1 MPPLLPSSERGELAL
16 RGGQSSFAYVA
27 ATPDGRRKVGVLQ
40 ARDARHLNEQLRRSR
55 LVPLQTWSLPGWLGL
70 GSRKVSLKDQAEL
83 HTQLAQL
90 LTRGVPLVEALDVTA
105 ATVSVSTRPRVER
118 MREMVAAGSSFSESA
133 TSVQVF
139 DPVTIAVYRAAE
151 RTGDLGGAAK
161 QLSITVRRQLQL
173 GNKVITLMLYP
184 MIVVTISILVAIV
197 IITFIVPRI
206 VGALEGAQVQLPLV
220 TRAMSDTGLF
230 IQAQWPWLMV
240 GVAGLLVGAFVIRR
254 RIFAFVSWASRR
266 VPILKT
272 VVLTQESARFFT
284 VMAAMTRS
292 GITLGDALGVASGA
306 ISHPQLRAELGMLR
320 TRLIEGGILR
330 QLIDSVSSLPLAT
343 RRLLIA
349 AERSGDLESAFATL
363 ADDLTDELDRN
374 TARLL
379 AVLEPMMIVGMF
391 LFIGSMLLSIMIP
404 MMQAATNVG

>member
-1 MPPLLPSSERGELAL
+1 M
-16 RGGQSSFAYVA
+16 RGGQISFAYVA
-27 ATPDGRRKVGVLQ
+27 ATPDGRRKMGVIQ
-40 ARDARHLNEQLRRSR
+40 ARDARHLNEQLRRNR
-55 LVPLQTWSLPGWLGL
+55 LVPLQTWSLPAWLGT
-70 GSRKVSLKDQAEL
+70 GSNKVSLKDQAEL

-90 LTRGVPLVEALDVTA
+90 LTRGVPLVEALEVTA
-105 ATVSVSTRPRVER
+105 SAVASGTRPRVER
-118 MREMVAAGSSFSESA
+118 MRDMVAAGSSFSEA
-133 TSVQVF
+133 AFAVQVF

-173 GNKVITLMLYP
+173 GNKVLTLLLYP
-184 MIVVTISILVAIV
+184 MIVVTISILVALI

-206 VGALEGAQVQLPLV
+206 VGALEGAQVELPFV
-220 TRAMSDTGLF
+220 TRAMADTGLF
-230 IQAQWPWLMV
+230 IQAQWPWLLV
-240 GVAGLLVGAFVIRR
+240 VVAGALAGAIVARR
-254 RIFAFVSWASRR
+254 RIARGVAWVSRR
-266 VPILKT
+266 LPILRT

-306 ISHPQLRAELGMLR
+306 ISHPVLKEELGTLR

-330 QLIDSVSSLPLAT
+330 QLIDNVTSLPLST

-349 AERSGDLESAFATL
+349 AERSGDLESAFGTL
-363 ADDLTDELDRN
+363 ADDMTDELDRN

-379 AVLEPMMIVGMF
+379 AVLEPLMIVMMF

>member
-1 MPPLLPSSERGELAL
+1 MPPLVATSERTDLAL
-16 RGGQSSFAYVA
+16 RPGQSSFAYLA

-55 LVPLQTWSLPGWLGL
+55 LVPLQTWSLPAWLGL

-118 MREMVAAGSSFSESA
+118 IREMVAAGSSFSESA
-133 TSVQVF
+133 TGVQVF

-161 QLSITVRRQLQL
+161 QLSITSRRQLQL

-184 MIVVTISILVAIV
+184 LIVVTISILVAIV

-220 TRAMSDTGLF
+220 TRAMADTGLF
-230 IQAQWPWLMV
+230 IQAQWPWLLV
-240 GVAGLLVGAFVIRR
+240 GVAGLLVGAFVARR
-254 RIFAFVSWASRR
+254 RIFAGVSWASRR

-349 AERSGDLESAFATL
+349 AERAGDLESAFATL

-379 AVLEPMMIVGMF
+379 AVLEPLMIVAMF

>member
-1 MPPLLPSSERGELAL
+1 MPPLVATSERTDLAL
-16 RGGQSSFAYVA
+16 RPGQSSFAYLA

-55 LVPLQTWSLPGWLGL
+55 LVPLQTWSLPAWLGL

-133 TSVQVF
+133 TGVQVF

-161 QLSITVRRQLQL
+161 QLSITTRRQLQL

-184 MIVVTISILVAIV
+184 LIVVTISILVAIV

-220 TRAMSDTGLF
+220 TRAMADTGLF
-230 IQAQWPWLMV
+230 IQAQWPWLLV
-240 GVAGLLVGAFVIRR
+240 GVAGLLVGAFVARR
-254 RIFAFVSWASRR
+254 RIFAGVSWASRR

-349 AERSGDLESAFATL
+349 AERAGDLESAFATL

-379 AVLEPMMIVGMF
+379 AVLEPLMIVAMF

>member
-1 MPPLLPSSERGELAL
+1 MLPTSDRGDTAL
-16 RGGQSSFAYVA
+16 RSGQISFAYVA
-27 ATPDGRRKVGVLQ
+27 ATPDGRRKVGMIQ

-55 LVPLQTWSLPGWLGL
+55 LVPLQTWSLPSWLGV
-70 GSRKVSLKDQAEL
+70 GSNKVSLKDQAEL

-105 ATVSVSTRPRVER
+105 TAVAGGTRPRVER
-118 MREMVAAGSSFSESA
+118 MRDMVSAGSSFSEA
-133 TSVQVF
+133 AASVQVF

-173 GNKVITLMLYP
+173 GNKVITLLLYP
-184 MIVVTISILVAIV
+184 MIVVTISILVAII

-206 VGALEGAQVQLPLV
+206 VGALEGAQVELPFI

-230 IQAQWPWLMV
+230 IQAQWAWLLV
-240 GVAGLLVGAFVIRR
+240 GVAGLLVGAFVTRK
-254 RIFAFVSWASRR
+254 RIAQGVAWVSRR
-266 VPILKT
+266 LPILRT

-306 ISHPQLRAELGMLR
+306 ISHPVLKQELGTLR

-330 QLIDSVSSLPLAT
+330 QLIDGVTSLPLAT

-349 AERSGDLESAFATL
+349 AERSGDLESAFGTL
-363 ADDLTDELDRN
+363 ADDMTEELDRN

-379 AVLEPMMIVGMF
+379 AVLEPLMIVMMF

-404 MMQAATNVG
+404 MMRAATNVG

>member
-1 MPPLLPSSERGELAL
+1 MPPLLPSSDRGDIAV
-16 RGGQSSFAYVA
+16 RGGQISFAYVA
-27 ATPDGRRKVGVLQ
+27 ATPDGRRKMGVIQ
-40 ARDARHLNEQLRRSR
+40 ARDTRHLNEQLRRNR
-55 LVPLQTWSLPGWLGL
+55 LVPLQTWSLPAWLGT
-70 GSRKVSLKDQAEL
+70 GASKVSLKDQAEL

-90 LTRGVPLVEALDVTA
+90 LTRGVPLVEALEVTA
-105 ATVSVSTRPRVER
+105 SAVASGTRPRVER
-118 MREMVAAGSSFSESA
+118 MRDMVAAGSSFSEA
-133 TSVQVF
+133 AFAVQVF

-173 GNKVITLMLYP
+173 GNKVITLLLYP
-184 MIVVTISILVAIV
+184 MIVVTISILVALI

-206 VGALEGAQVQLPLV
+206 VGALEGAQVQLPFI
-220 TRAMSDTGLF
+220 TRAMADTGLF
-230 IQAQWPWLMV
+230 IQAQWPWLLV
-240 GVAGLLVGAFVIRR
+240 AFAGLLVGAFVTRK
-254 RIFAFVSWASRR
+254 RIAEGVAWVSRR
-266 VPILKT
+266 LPILKT

-306 ISHPQLRAELGMLR
+306 ISHPVLKEELGTLR

-330 QLIDSVSSLPLAT
+330 QLIDNVTSLPLPT

-349 AERSGDLESAFATL
+349 AERSGDLESAFGTL
-363 ADDLTDELDRN
+363 ADDMTDELDRN

-379 AVLEPMMIVGMF
+379 AVLEPLMIVMMF

>member
-1 MPPLLPSSERGELAL
+1 M
-16 RGGQSSFAYVA
+16 
-27 ATPDGRRKVGVLQ
+27 GVIQ
-40 ARDARHLNEQLRRSR
+40 ARDTRHLNEQLRRNR
-55 LVPLQTWSLPGWLGL
+55 LVPLQTWSLPAWLGT
-70 GSRKVSLKDQAEL
+70 GASKVSLKDQAEL

-90 LTRGVPLVEALDVTA
+90 LTRGVPLVEALEVTA
-105 ATVSVSTRPRVER
+105 SAVASGTRPRVER
-118 MREMVAAGSSFSESA
+118 MRDMVAAGSSFSEA
-133 TSVQVF
+133 AFAVQVF

-173 GNKVITLMLYP
+173 GNKVITLLLYP
-184 MIVVTISILVAIV
+184 MIVVTISILVALI

-206 VGALEGAQVQLPLV
+206 VGALEGAQVQLPFI
-220 TRAMSDTGLF
+220 TRAMADTGLF
-230 IQAQWPWLMV
+230 IQAQWPWLLV
-240 GVAGLLVGAFVIRR
+240 AFAGLLVGAFVTRK
-254 RIFAFVSWASRR
+254 RIAEGVAWVSRR
-266 VPILKT
+266 LPILKT

-306 ISHPQLRAELGMLR
+306 ISHPVLKEELGTLR

-330 QLIDSVSSLPLAT
+330 QLIDNVTSLPLPT

-349 AERSGDLESAFATL
+349 AERSGDLESAFGTL
-363 ADDLTDELDRN
+363 ADDMTDELDRN

-379 AVLEPMMIVGMF
+379 AVLEPLMIVMMF